1 VVTAANDDR
10 GSGATMP
17 DFDVDQIDHLLSTTR
32 AVRKR
37 LDLERPVP
45 DEVLLRMID
54 LAEQAPS
61 GGNDTSRRWIVV
73 RDPGQKRKL
82 AEIYREAG
90 LETLQGL
97 RDRTSGDSQNARN
110 FNSALY
116 LAENLERVPALVL
129 STIYGQHDGSG
140 RPGLFD
146 SVIQSAWSFCLAA
159 RARGIGTAWTTIHLE
174 RAEDVAKALD
184 IPAGVSQVVLF
195 PVAYVTNPTFKPA
208 PRRPADE
215 ITYFDHWGLTF
226 APPAQAAHPG
236 EGRGVSVEIDISASA
251 DQLWPIISDITT
263 SSRCGSELQSAE
275 WKPGHEPG
283 LGSSFHGTN
292 SGTDLGHPIIDA
304 KVVELTGG
312 VTWTTEC
319 HVVEWEP
326 GRVFSYTVGDPD
338 QPAARWTFRL
348 YPMMN
353 GTTRV
358 THSMRMLSGMSGTS
372 LVTQEKPEQAEEVL
386 TGRLLK
392 VRENIQ
398 RTLAGIKDTAQG
410 H

>member
-1 VVTAANDDR
+1 
-10 GSGATMP
+10 MP

-37 LDLERPVP
+37 LDLERPLA
-45 DEVLLRMID
+45 DEVLLRLID

-73 RDPGQKRKL
+73 RDPEQKRKL

-90 LETLQGL
+90 LGVLRGL
-97 RDRTSGDSQNARN
+97 SERTSGDSQNARN
-110 FNSALY
+110 FSSALY

-129 STIYGQHDGSG
+129 ATIYGEHDGSG

-174 RAEDVAKALD
+174 RAEDVAEVLD
-184 IPAGVSQVVLF
+184 IPAGVTQVVLF

-208 PRRPADE
+208 PRRPASE
-215 ITYFDHWGLTF
+215 ITYFDHWGLTS
-226 APPAQAAHPG
+226 APPAQPAHPG
-236 EGRGVSVEIDISASA
+236 EGHGVSVEIDVTAGA

-263 SSRCGSELQSAE
+263 SSRFSDEIDSCE
-275 WKPGHEPG
+275 WQPGQEPG
-283 LGSSFHGTN
+283 PGSSFRGTN
-292 SGTDLGHPIIDA
+292 SGSDLGHGVIDA

-312 VTWTTEC
+312 TTWTTEC
-319 HVVEWEP
+319 HVVDWEP
-326 GRVFSYTVGDPD
+326 GRLFSYTVGDPK
-338 QPAARWTFRL
+338 QPAARWSFRL
-348 YPMMN
+348 YPKMD

-358 THSMRMLSGMSGTS
+358 THSMEMLAGMSGTS
-372 LVTQEKPEQAEEVL
+372 LVLQQHPDQATEIL
-386 TGRLLK
+386 TGRLLN
-392 VRENIQ
+392 VRRNIQ
-398 RTLAGIKDTAQG
+398 RTLAGIKETAE